1 MGVSIAKLAVGLALV
16 DRFGWGEVSS
26 VGTKVVVAG
35 FVDHRWVDFDLECL
49 SDNSKSIVVADAHLA
64 SISLE
69 PL

>member
-16 DRFGWGEVSS
+16 DRFGWEEVGS
-26 VGTKVVVAG
+26 VGTEVVVAS

-64 SISLE
+64 SVSLE